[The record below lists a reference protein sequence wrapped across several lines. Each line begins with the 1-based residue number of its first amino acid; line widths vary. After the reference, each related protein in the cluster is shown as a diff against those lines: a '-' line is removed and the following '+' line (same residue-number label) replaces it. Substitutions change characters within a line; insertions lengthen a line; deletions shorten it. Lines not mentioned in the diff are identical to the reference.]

1 LVGVSFQI
9 IPCPVDRVRVRVMV
23 RVRTPRRGSVR
34 FRTPK
39 IRTMG
44 VKTQEYGLVPV
55 FKFSL

>member
-44 VKTQEYGLVPV
+44 VKSMG
-55 FKFSL
+55 